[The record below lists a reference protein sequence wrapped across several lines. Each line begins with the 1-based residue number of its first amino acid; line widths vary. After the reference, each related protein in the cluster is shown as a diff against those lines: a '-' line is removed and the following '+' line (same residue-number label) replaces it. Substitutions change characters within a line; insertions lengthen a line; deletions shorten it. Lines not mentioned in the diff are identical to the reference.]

1 MTREE
6 IDAIYDAQQ
15 NSNQVNKAGITKAD
29 IDAVYNAFQPITGTG
44 ITRQNIDAIFDANI
58 QTQNEAT
65 PVSSPTHED
74 KSIAA
79 KKKKIGFQSTE
90 TLNQQI
96 NQLFFKRNDNVK
108 NDSSASKQIKSDI
121 EENAKGG
128 IASRLDSVS
137 EKQVD
142 GYSKVDDIKK
152 MADNENNP
160 MLKSRLIKQYED
172 AVREQSQTVLSEN
185 PTSEEV
191 SEALEKWAA
200 DGYKMTDAEKKQAR
214 SLFGNAINPGID
226 RDTLSES
233 DKQNLSLAY
242 SKSNPIQN
250 FMLGL
255 GDNPV
260 FKAFSNIYAKYGD
273 MPETNGLSVDQM
285 TENAYTQQ
293 PIVTSGGKLA
303 GSMAEYAIGSKVI
316 GALPGI
322 GSATHKAGQAI
333 GRGAEKTLGTL
344 GLGMADAGSKGVAN
358 FGTKLLSGG
367 AQRAGQAIGNSAAN
381 IIGDSLVD
389 VALDTVPNALNDAKN
404 GANGKEIG
412 INAAKNLAANIGFN
426 AIGEA
431 VQVIPYLGMNMK
443 NYGRN
448 EKAYAE
454 AMENIEKRNPLNP
467 LEDTVSKL
475 SDNIVNSKNTKYTLS
490 QIAETVSK
498 KSDKEIFDPVE
509 KAFKEP
515 DFGLTHTPDQIK
527 QMQDYYNSSDEGI
540 IDFAN
545 KVREKQYVKP
555 IEISNVSDKAANKIE
570 ELTGI
575 NTAGNKILLDKNAI
589 GHIDRKHGKNGIADH
604 SMADDYT
611 LSRIGYILDNYDDAF
626 LGKNSK
632 HVRLANGEYAP
643 TVVFYKKVDG
653 KYYVAEAVTDA
664 KTKANR
670 ISSAYVTDIKP
681 DINSKKE
688 DYQVPDAIIP
698 RRTSEIEPEF
708 TSFDNSISN
717 SAEKVNTPIS
727 DYKKVKIN
735 NHDDFNSQIDKYV
748 GMYGDDAAKQ
758 KAVEVKEAMNKLL
771 TDNSD
776 ESWEDAIKKTQ
787 ELDNMLQGK
796 SYTYKRKNGK
806 NRNYQ
811 QQAKYNGEIAS
822 AFNTDADSIA
832 SEALENASK
841 NAEKVK
847 YMSEDTGL
855 RKTSAKNGNTVDYYP
870 AKSGLDDSMNDSVT
884 LESNTLTSGE
894 FKRRGYTDETI
905 QKTDMP
911 EEIKNEFREDPRA
924 YEVLKNKDTQ
934 ATADSIIANNDF
946 NGAYSQFNTLLAKK
960 DPTAIPLGYSLS
972 KQLAQSGNTEQA
984 IDIIDRMSEQLTKS
998 GQFSQSAAITMLHND
1013 PMASMRYMERQID
1026 KMNTAGRMKYKNWQD
1041 FKLTD
1046 DEVKAFA
1053 EINTGDKE
1061 KIRQLYGQITD
1072 RLAKSYPST
1081 KWEKIVEATKT
1092 SMMLNPRTHIRNTA
1106 ANAVMLPVR
1115 SLSDRVSALGQNAI
1129 HLFNPDFKVT
1139 QSLTGGT
1146 FSQKKIANQIFD
1158 EQIKPLLEDANKW
1171 SDVSKNTPR
1180 NKQVF
1185 NDSIVGKIGKNAT
1198 MAPLNLV
1205 NSLTGGKINNLVE
1218 CVDKSMTNSVM
1229 ENLRKFDYWL
1239 LGEVE
1244 DNPFVK
1250 ANFSNRLASYMK
1262 AQRIKSIDDVPNE
1275 AVQIAYQE
1283 ALKATFKDDN
1293 TLTKMFSNI
1302 KRDTGKFGEVMLP
1315 FTKTPANIAMRGID
1329 YSPVGIVNAVKQAK
1343 SGADASQVIDTI
1355 SKSATG
1361 TAGIYIGYKLA
1372 ESGIIQGALSDDK
1385 DKQQF
1390 DKQQGKVAFSLNIA
1404 GHYYSFDWAQPASIP
1419 IIIGSTIYDAVNESD
1434 KEVSDIFNTVWQGT
1448 TAATNAWTEL
1458 SPLSSLQDIFGGNGY
1473 GNEGIA
1479 ENVFNE
1485 IVEFPQ
1491 RLVPA
1496 SLGATARTIDPT
1508 MRQTYSKGNVL
1519 QTQLDTLKSKIPF
1532 LSETLPASYD
1542 TWGNERKRQDS
1553 TVSAAIANFINPGT
1567 LGYDAS
1573 TPLDSEITRLFDATQ
1588 DNSVFPYKAEWSVN
1602 DAEGNKINLTNEQYS
1617 EYQKTMG
1624 QTSYDIAD
1632 ALINSDF
1639 YNGLDDS
1646 DKAKYLSDIYSVAKG
1661 KAKKDLFGSST
1672 SDSIAKQIAI
1682 YENEGADGIVNEMKT
1697 KYDIKSQGLTVNEK
1711 TQNIYDNLGEKG
1723 IQIYSDVKREFG
1735 DNSISGSNLVPLLDR
1750 YALSPKQ
1757 KGEYISQFATLSEKV
1772 KPFASS
1778 GNYEKIYQYYDIKN
1792 RADYDGNGSLK
1803 KSEIVD
1809 YLDRTGMSVE
1819 EKRTWFSILSTAKN
1833 PY

>member
-15 NSNQVNKAGITKAD
+15 NSNTVN
-29 IDAVYNAFQPITGTG
+29 NTG
-44 ITRQNIDAIFDANI
+44 ITRADIDAIFDSYEKSKSTVNVQKAS
-58 QTQNEAT
+58 
-65 PVSSPTHED
+65 VSSLDYPKFPDDED
-74 KSIAA
+74 VINVFGNIIHKADTSKKTTDTVDEERKINVDSGSKSRKFDKTLAQRNVR
-79 KKKKIGFQSTE
+79 GLSTSQ
-90 TLNQQI
+90 NKS
-96 NQLFFKRNDNVK
+96 NK
-108 NDSSASKQIKSDI
+108 NDAVSDSGKNKLSVKDQFALAGGNGVVSGLDKDTAKEII
-121 EENAKGG
+121 ESGKLNALKVK
-128 IASRLDSVS
+128 ADK
-137 EKQVD
+137 EK
-142 GYSKVDDIKK
+142 
-152 MADNENNP
+152 NP
-160 MLKSRLIKQYED
+160 KLKSMLNKQYED
-172 AVREQSQTVLSEN
+172 AVREQNQTVLPEN

-191 SEALEKWAA
+191 SDALAKWTA

-226 RDTLSES
+226 RDTLSDE
-233 DKQNLSLAY
+233 DRNNLALAY
-242 SKSNPIQN
+242 SKSNPLQN
-250 FMLGL
+250 FMLGF

-260 FKAFSNIYAKYGD
+260 FKTFSNIYTKYAD
-273 MPETNGLSVDQM
+273 VPEEERASLEASDELTRRM

-293 PIVTSGGKLA
+293 PLVTSGGKLA

-322 GSATHKAGQAI
+322 GSATQKAGQAI
-333 GRGAEKTLGTL
+333 GKGAEKTLGTL

-358 FGTKLLSGG
+358 IGTKLLSGG
-367 AQRAGQAIGNSAAN
+367 AQKAGQAIGNSASN

-389 VALDTVPNALNDAKN
+389 VALDTVPNALNDAKS
-404 GANGKEIG
+404 GASGKEVG

-426 AIGEA
+426 AVGEA
-431 VQVIPYLGMNMK
+431 AQVIPYLGMNLK
-443 NYGRN
+443 NYGKN
-448 EKAYAE
+448 DKAYAE
-454 AMENIEKRNPLNP
+454 AMDNIAKRNPLKHLENMDNTMKQNP
-467 LEDTVSKL
+467 
-475 SDNIVNSKNTKYTLS
+475 
-490 QIAETVSK
+490 
-498 KSDKEIFDPVE
+498 
-509 KAFKEP
+509 
-515 DFGLTHTPDQIK
+515 
-527 QMQDYYNSSDEGI
+527 
-540 IDFAN
+540 
-545 KVREKQYVKP
+545 
-555 IEISNVSDKAANKIE
+555 
-570 ELTGI
+570 I
-575 NTAGNKILLDKNAI
+575 NTVADYDKKYVPFENK
-589 GHIDRKHGKNGIADH
+589 
-604 SMADDYT
+604 
-611 LSRIGYILDNYDDAF
+611 
-626 LGKNSK
+626 
-632 HVRLANGEYAP
+632 E
-643 TVVFYKKVDG
+643 KVDEILSG
-653 KYYVAEAVTDA
+653 EGLQLPKREE
-664 KTKANR
+664 
-670 ISSAYVTDIKP
+670 
-681 DINSKKE
+681 INNLFFS
-688 DYQVPDAIIP
+688 
-698 RRTSEIEPEF
+698 
-708 TSFDNSISN
+708 NSISN
-717 SAEKVNTPIS
+717 SAEKVNTPIT

-758 KAVEVKEAMNKLL
+758 KAVEVKEAMNKVLS
-771 TDNSD
+771 DNSD
-776 ESWEDAIKKTQ
+776 EAWEDAIKKTQ

-811 QQAKYNGEIAS
+811 QQSTYSGEIAS

-841 NAEKVK
+841 NNEKVK
-847 YMSEDTGL
+847 YMAEDTGL
-855 RKTSAKNGNTVDYYP
+855 RKTSVQNESTVDYYP
-870 AKSGLDDSMNDSVT
+870 AKSGLSDSMNDSVS
-884 LESNTLTSGE
+884 LENNSTSLTSGE

-911 EEIKNEFREDPRA
+911 EEIKNEFRDNPRA

-934 ATADSIIANNDF
+934 SAADSIIANNDF
-946 NGAYSQFNTLLAKK
+946 NGAYSQFKTLLAKK

-984 IDIIDRMSEQLTKS
+984 IDIIDSMSEQLTKS

-1026 KMNTAGRMKYKNWQD
+1026 KMNTAGRQKYKDWKD
-1041 FKLTD
+1041 FELTD

-1053 EINTGDKE
+1053 NIDAGDKE
-1061 KIRQLYGQITD
+1061 KIQELYGQITD

-1171 SDVSKNTPR
+1171 SDVAKNAPKNR
-1180 NKQVF
+1180 QVF
-1185 NDSIVGKIGKNAT
+1185 NDSFVGKIGKKAT

-1205 NSLTGGKINNLVE
+1205 NSLTGGKITNLVDR
-1218 CVDKSMTNSVM
+1218 VDKSMTNSVM

-1262 AQRIKSIDDVPNE
+1262 AQGIKTIDDVPNE

-1343 SGADASQVIDTI
+1343 SGADASQVIDTLA
-1355 SKSATG
+1355 KSATG
-1361 TAGIYIGYKLA
+1361 TAGIALGYQLA
-1372 ESGIIQGALSDDK
+1372 KNGLIQGALSNDS

-1390 DKQQGKVAFSLNIA
+1390 EKQQGKVAFSLNIG

-1419 IIIGSTIYDAVNESD
+1419 IIIGSTIYDAINESD
-1434 KEVSDIFNTVWQGT
+1434 NEVSSVLNTALQGAA
-1448 TAATNAWTEL
+1448 AATNAWADL

-1485 IVEFPQ
+1485 VIEFPQ
-1491 RLVPA
+1491 RLVP
-1496 SLGATARTIDPT
+1496 SVLGATARTIDPT
-1508 MRQTYSKGNVL
+1508 IRQTYSKDNTL
-1519 QTQLDTLKSKIPF
+1519 QTQIDTLKSKIPF
-1532 LSETLPASYD
+1532 LSKTLPASYD

-1553 TVSAAIANFINPGT
+1553 TLSAAIANYANPGT
-1567 LGYDAS
+1567 LGYNAS

-1588 DNSVFPYKAEWSVN
+1588 DNTVFPQKADWSVK
-1602 DAEGNKINLTNEQYS
+1602 DASGNKINLTNRQYS

-1624 QTSYDIAD
+1624 QTSYDIAN

-1639 YNGLDDS
+1639 YSGLSDS
-1646 DKAKYLSDIYSVAKG
+1646 DKAKYLSDIYSVSKG

-1672 SDSIAKQIAI
+1672 SDSIANQIAI
-1682 YENEGADGIVNEMKT
+1682 YEEGGAEGLVKEMQT
-1697 KYDIKSQGLTVNEK
+1697 KYEITSKGLSVSDKTIQIYEEGGAQALDEYASYKGLVEQSGLAFSDK
-1711 TQNIYDNLGEKG
+1711 TQNIYDSFGNEGLELYSAAKTKLGD
-1723 IQIYSDVKREFG
+1723 SM
-1735 DNSISGSNLVPLLDR
+1735 SGSNLIPFLQD
-1750 YALSPKQ
+1750 YSLSDSQ
-1757 KGEYISQFATLSEKV
+1757 KGEYISQFTKISDKAQAFADNGEYDKV
-1772 KPFASS
+1772 
-1778 GNYEKIYQYYDIKN
+1778 YQYYNIKSS
-1792 RADYDGNGSLK
+1792 ADSDGNGSIK
-1803 KSEIVD
+1803 KAELVD
-1809 YLDRTGMSVE
+1809 YLDRTGMSVD
-1819 EKRTWFSILSTAKN
+1819 EKRTWFSILSTANN

>member
-6 IDAIYDAQQ
+6 IDAIYNAQQ
-15 NSNQVNKAGITKAD
+15 NSNQVNNAGITRAE
-29 IDAVYNAFQPITGTG
+29 
-44 ITRQNIDAIFDANI
+44 IDAIFDSYEKPKKPVN
-58 QTQNEAT
+58 TQNAT
-65 PVSSPTHED
+65 KASVSSHIPTNED
-74 KSIAA
+74 VIDMNGNIIQKASVKKNEETKRNVKRDTTKKNIE
-79 KKKKIGFQSTE
+79 KKKYSE
-90 TLNQQI
+90 P
-96 NQLFFKRNDNVK
+96 DK
-108 NDSSASKQIKSDI
+108 NKLSMKDQFALAGGNGVVSGLDKDTSKQII
-121 EENAKGG
+121 ESGKLNALKVK
-128 IASRLDSVS
+128 ADK
-137 EKQVD
+137 EK
-142 GYSKVDDIKK
+142 
-152 MADNENNP
+152 NP
-160 MLKSRLIKQYED
+160 KLKSMLNKQYED
-172 AVREQSQTVLSEN
+172 AVREQNQTVLPEN

-191 SEALEKWAA
+191 SDALAKWAA

-226 RDTLSES
+226 RDTLTDEE
-233 DKQNLSLAY
+233 KNNLALAY
-242 SKSNPIQN
+242 SKSNPLQN
-250 FMLGL
+250 FMLGF

-260 FKAFSNIYAKYGD
+260 FKTFSNIYTKYAD
-273 MPETNGLSVDQM
+273 VPEEERASLEASDELTKRM
-285 TENAYTQQ
+285 IENAYTQQ
-293 PIVTSGGKLA
+293 PLVTSGGKLA

-316 GALPGI
+316 GALPGV
-322 GSATHKAGQAI
+322 GTATNKAGQAI
-333 GRGAEKTLGTL
+333 GKGAEKAIGTL

-358 FGTKLLSGG
+358 IGTKLLSGG
-367 AQRAGQAIGNSAAN
+367 AQKAGQAIGNSASN

-389 VALDTVPNALNDAKN
+389 VALDTVPNALNDAKS
-404 GANGKEIG
+404 GASGKDVG

-426 AIGEA
+426 AVGEA
-431 VQVIPYLGMNMK
+431 AQVIPYLGMNMK

-448 EKAYAE
+448 DKAYAE
-454 AMENIEKRNPLNP
+454 AMDNIAKRNPLNP
-467 LEDTVSKL
+467 LEDTVAK
-475 SDNIVNSKNTKYTLS
+475 
-490 QIAETVSK
+490 
-498 KSDKEIFDPVE
+498 
-509 KAFKEP
+509 
-515 DFGLTHTPDQIK
+515 
-527 QMQDYYNSSDEGI
+527 SSDDIVKENI
-540 IDFAN
+540 IPMVN
-545 KVREKQYVKP
+545 
-555 IEISNVSDKAANKIE
+555 
-570 ELTGI
+570 
-575 NTAGNKILLDKNAI
+575 
-589 GHIDRKHGKNGIADH
+589 
-604 SMADDYT
+604 ADDSARAITY
-611 LSRIGYILDNYDDAF
+611 DN
-626 LGKNSK
+626 
-632 HVRLANGEYAP
+632 AP
-643 TVVFYKKVDG
+643 SIDSF
-653 KYYVAEAVTDA
+653 
-664 KTKANR
+664 
-670 ISSAYVTDIKP
+670 SS
-681 DINSKKE
+681 NM
-688 DYQVPDAIIP
+688 Q
-698 RRTSEIEPEF
+698 
-708 TSFDNSISN
+708 N
-717 SAEKVNTPIS
+717 SAEKVNTPIT

-758 KAVEVKEAMNKLL
+758 KAVEVKEAINKVLS
-771 TDNSD
+771 DNSD
-776 ESWEDAIKKTQ
+776 EAWEDAIKKTQ

-811 QQAKYNGEIAS
+811 QQSTYSGEIAS

-841 NAEKVK
+841 NTEKVK
-847 YMSEDTGL
+847 YMAEDTGL
-855 RKTSAKNGNTVDYYP
+855 RKTSVQNGSTVDYYP
-870 AKSGLDDSMNDSVT
+870 AKSGLSDSMNDSVS
-884 LESNTLTSGE
+884 LENNSTSLTSGE

-911 EEIKNEFREDPRA
+911 EEIKNEFRDNPRA

-934 ATADSIIANNDF
+934 AAADSIIANNDF
-946 NGAYSQFNTLLAKK
+946 NGAYTQFNTLLAKK

-1026 KMNTAGRMKYKNWQD
+1026 KMNTAGRQKYKDWKD
-1041 FKLTD
+1041 FELTD

-1053 EINTGDKE
+1053 NIDAGDKE
-1061 KIRQLYGQITD
+1061 QIQELYGQITD

-1171 SDVSKNTPR
+1171 SDVAKNAPKNR
-1180 NKQVF
+1180 QVF
-1185 NDSIVGKIGKNAT
+1185 NDSFVGKIGKKAT
-1198 MAPLNLV
+1198 MAPINLV
-1205 NSLTGGKINNLVE
+1205 NSLTGGKITNLVDR
-1218 CVDKSMTNSVM
+1218 VDKSMTNSVM

-1262 AQRIKSIDDVPNE
+1262 AQGIKTIDDVPNE

-1343 SGADASQVIDTI
+1343 SGADASQIIDTLA
-1355 SKSATG
+1355 KSATG
-1361 TAGIYIGYKLA
+1361 TAGIALGYQLA
-1372 ESGIIQGALSDDK
+1372 KNGLIQGALSDDK
-1385 DKQQF
+1385 DEQQF
-1390 DKQQGKVAFSLNIA
+1390 EKQQGKVAFSLNIG
-1404 GHYYSFDWAQPASIP
+1404 GHYYSFDWAQPAAIP
-1419 IIIGSTIYDAVNESD
+1419 IIIGSTIYDAINESD
-1434 KEVSDIFNTVWQGT
+1434 KEVSSIINTVWQG
-1448 TAATNAWTEL
+1448 AASATNAWTDL

-1491 RLVPA
+1491 RLVP
-1496 SLGATARTIDPT
+1496 SVLGATARTIDPT
-1508 MRQTYSKGNVL
+1508 MRQTYSKDNTL
-1519 QTQLDTLKSKIPF
+1519 QTQIDTLKSKIPF
-1532 LSETLPASYD
+1532 LSKTLPASYD

-1553 TVSAAIANFINPGT
+1553 TGNAAIANFLNPGT
-1567 LGYDAS
+1567 LGYNAS

-1588 DNSVFPYKAEWSVN
+1588 DNSVFPQKADWSVK
-1602 DAEGNKINLTNEQYS
+1602 DASGNKINLTNRQYS

-1639 YNGLDDS
+1639 YSGLSDA
-1646 DKAKYLSDIYSVAKG
+1646 DKAKYLSDIYSVSKG

-1672 SDSIAKQIAI
+1672 SDSIANQIAI
-1682 YENEGADGIVNEMKT
+1682 YEEGGAEGLVKEMQT
-1697 KYDIKSQGLTVNEK
+1697 KYEITSKGLTVSDKTRQIYEEGGAQALDEYASYKGSVEQSGLTSSDK
-1711 TQNIYDNLGEKG
+1711 TQNIYDSFGNEGLELYSAAKTKLGD
-1723 IQIYSDVKREFG
+1723 SM
-1735 DNSISGSNLVPLLDR
+1735 SGSNLIPFLQD
-1750 YALSPKQ
+1750 YSLSDSQ
-1757 KGEYISQFATLSEKV
+1757 KGEYISQFTKISDKAQAFADNGEYDKV
-1772 KPFASS
+1772 
-1778 GNYEKIYQYYDIKN
+1778 YQYYNIKSN
-1792 RADYDGNGSLK
+1792 ADSDGNGSLK
-1803 KSEIVD
+1803 KAELVD

-1819 EKRTWFSILSTAKN
+1819 EKRTWFSILSTANN

>member
-15 NSNQVNKAGITKAD
+15 NISPVN
-29 IDAVYNAFQPITGTG
+29 NTG
-44 ITRQNIDAIFDANI
+44 ITRAEIDAIFDGVANENKAQNMKSI
-58 QTQNEAT
+58 QPTNAS
-65 PVSSPTHED
+65 VSSPVIDDQNIIDMNGNVTKAKVKKQESKHEPYYYNNFQQIKMAND
-74 KSIAA
+74 AKKEIESKKQSDFARNNFQKTNELLVNDGLGKSKVNELKEKADKEKNPRMKSIL
-79 KKKKIGFQSTE
+79 T
-90 TLNQQI
+90 
-96 NQLFFKRNDNVK
+96 
-108 NDSSASKQIKSDI
+108 
-121 EENAKGG
+121 
-128 IASRLDSVS
+128 
-137 EKQVD
+137 
-142 GYSKVDDIKK
+142 
-152 MADNENNP
+152 
-160 MLKSRLIKQYED
+160 KQYED
-172 AVREQSQTVLSEN
+172 AVREQNQTVLPEN

-191 SEALEKWAA
+191 SDALAKWAA

-226 RDTLSES
+226 RDTLTDEE
-233 DKQNLSLAY
+233 KNNLALAY
-242 SKSNPIQN
+242 SKSNPLQN
-250 FMLGL
+250 FMLGF

-260 FKAFSNIYAKYGD
+260 FKTFSNIYTKYAD
-273 MPETNGLSVDQM
+273 VTEEERASLEASDELTRRMI
-285 TENAYTQQ
+285 ENAYTQQ
-293 PIVTSGGKLA
+293 PLVTSGGKLA

-322 GSATHKAGQAI
+322 GSATQKAGQAI
-333 GRGAEKTLGTL
+333 GKGAEKTLGTL

-358 FGTKLLSGG
+358 IGTKLLSGG
-367 AQRAGQAIGNSAAN
+367 AQRAGQAIGNSASN

-389 VALDTVPNALNDAKN
+389 VALDTVPNALNDAKS
-404 GANGKEIG
+404 GASGKDVG

-426 AIGEA
+426 AVGEA
-431 VQVIPYLGMNMK
+431 AQVIPYLGMNMK

-448 EKAYAE
+448 DKAYAE
-454 AMENIEKRNPLNP
+454 AMDNIAKRNPLNP
-467 LEDTVSKL
+467 LEDTVAK
-475 SDNIVNSKNTKYTLS
+475 
-490 QIAETVSK
+490 
-498 KSDKEIFDPVE
+498 
-509 KAFKEP
+509 
-515 DFGLTHTPDQIK
+515 
-527 QMQDYYNSSDEGI
+527 SSDDIVKENI
-540 IDFAN
+540 IPMVN
-545 KVREKQYVKP
+545 
-555 IEISNVSDKAANKIE
+555 
-570 ELTGI
+570 
-575 NTAGNKILLDKNAI
+575 
-589 GHIDRKHGKNGIADH
+589 
-604 SMADDYT
+604 ADDSARAITY
-611 LSRIGYILDNYDDAF
+611 DN
-626 LGKNSK
+626 
-632 HVRLANGEYAP
+632 AP
-643 TVVFYKKVDG
+643 SIDSF
-653 KYYVAEAVTDA
+653 
-664 KTKANR
+664 
-670 ISSAYVTDIKP
+670 SS
-681 DINSKKE
+681 NM
-688 DYQVPDAIIP
+688 Q
-698 RRTSEIEPEF
+698 
-708 TSFDNSISN
+708 N
-717 SAEKVNTPIS
+717 SAEKVNTPIT

-758 KAVEVKEAMNKLL
+758 KAVEVKEAMNKVLS
-771 TDNSD
+771 DNSD
-776 ESWEDAIKKTQ
+776 EAWEDAIMKTQ

-811 QQAKYNGEIAS
+811 QQSTYSGEIAS

-841 NAEKVK
+841 NNEKVK
-847 YMSEDTGL
+847 YMAEDTGL
-855 RKTSAKNGNTVDYYP
+855 RKTSVQNGSTVDYYP
-870 AKSGLDDSMNDSVT
+870 AKSGLSDSMNDSVS
-884 LESNTLTSGE
+884 LENNSTSLTSGE

-911 EEIKNEFREDPRA
+911 EEIKNEFRDNPRA

-934 ATADSIIANNDF
+934 SAADSIIANNDF
-946 NGAYSQFNTLLAKK
+946 NGAYSQFKTLLAKK

-984 IDIIDRMSEQLTKS
+984 IDIIDSMSEQLTKS

-1026 KMNTAGRMKYKNWQD
+1026 KMNTAGRQRYKNWKD
-1041 FKLTD
+1041 FELTD

-1053 EINTGDKE
+1053 NIDAGDKE
-1061 KIRQLYGQITD
+1061 KIQELYGQITD

-1081 KWEKIVEATKT
+1081 KWEKIVEASKT
-1092 SMMLNPRTHIRNTA
+1092 AMMLNPRTHIRNTA

-1171 SDVSKNTPR
+1171 SDVAKNAPMNR
-1180 NKQVF
+1180 QVF
-1185 NDSIVGKIGKNAT
+1185 NDSVVGKIGKKAT

-1218 CVDKSMTNSVM
+1218 RVDKSMTNSVM

-1262 AQRIKSIDDVPNE
+1262 AQGIKTIDDVPNE

-1343 SGADASQVIDTI
+1343 SGADASQVIDTLA
-1355 SKSATG
+1355 KSATG

-1372 ESGIIQGALSDDK
+1372 ENGLIQGALSDDK

-1390 DKQQGKVAFSLNIA
+1390 EKQQGKVAFSLNIG
-1404 GHYYSFDWAQPASIP
+1404 GHYYSFDWAQPAAIP
-1419 IIIGSTIYDAVNESD
+1419 IIIGSTIYDAINESD
-1434 KEVSDIFNTVWQGT
+1434 KEISSVVNTVWQGV
-1448 TAATNAWTEL
+1448 TAATNAWADL
-1458 SPLSSLQDIFGGNGY
+1458 SPLSSLQGILGGDGY
-1473 GNEGIA
+1473 GNNSIA

-1485 IVEFPQ
+1485 VVEFPQ

-1496 SLGATARTIDPT
+1496 VLGATARTIDPT
-1508 MRQTYSKGNVL
+1508 IRQTYSKDNTL
-1519 QTQLDTLKSKIPF
+1519 QTQIDTLKSKIPF
-1532 LSETLPASYD
+1532 LSKTLPASYD

-1553 TVSAAIANFINPGT
+1553 TGSAAIANFLNPGT
-1567 LGYDAS
+1567 LGYNAS

-1588 DNSVFPYKAEWSVN
+1588 DNTVFPQKADWSVK
-1602 DAEGNKINLTNEQYS
+1602 DASGNKINLTNRQYS

-1624 QTSYDIAD
+1624 QTSYDIAN

-1639 YNGLDDS
+1639 YSGLSDS
-1646 DKAKYLSDIYSVAKG
+1646 DKAKYLSDIYSVSKG

-1672 SDSIAKQIAI
+1672 SDSIANQIAI
-1682 YENEGADGIVNEMKT
+1682 YEEGGAEGLVKEMQT
-1697 KYDIKSQGLTVNEK
+1697 KYEITSKGLSVSDKTIQIYEEGGAQALDEYASYKGLVEQSGLAFSDK
-1711 TQNIYDNLGEKG
+1711 TQNIYDSFGNEGLELYSAAKEKLGD
-1723 IQIYSDVKREFG
+1723 SM
-1735 DNSISGSNLVPLLDR
+1735 SGSNLIPFLQD
-1750 YALSPKQ
+1750 YSLSDSQ
-1757 KGEYISQFATLSEKV
+1757 KGEYISQFTKISDKAQAFADNGEYDKV
-1772 KPFASS
+1772 
-1778 GNYEKIYQYYDIKN
+1778 YQYYNIKSS
-1792 RADYDGNGSLK
+1792 ADTDGSGTLK
-1803 KSEIVD
+1803 KEDELIP
-1809 YLDRTGMSVE
+1809 YLKGQSQMTNE
-1819 EKRTWFSILSTAKN
+1819 QKN
-1833 PY
+1833 EYVQLFFPKNKNTYF

>member
-15 NSNQVNKAGITKAD
+15 NSNPVNNAGITRAE
-29 IDAVYNAFQPITGTG
+29 
-44 ITRQNIDAIFDANI
+44 IDAIFDSYEKPKKPVN
-58 QTQNEAT
+58 TQKDTKAS
-65 PVSSPTHED
+65 VSSHIPTNED
-74 KSIAA
+74 VIDMNGNIIQKASVKKNEETKRNVKRDTTKKNIE
-79 KKKKIGFQSTE
+79 KKKYSE
-90 TLNQQI
+90 P
-96 NQLFFKRNDNVK
+96 DK
-108 NDSSASKQIKSDI
+108 NKLSMKDQFALAGGNGVVSGLDKDTSKQIIESGKVNAIKVKSD
-121 EENAKGG
+121 K
-128 IASRLDSVS
+128 
-137 EKQVD
+137 EK
-142 GYSKVDDIKK
+142 
-152 MADNENNP
+152 NP
-160 MLKSRLIKQYED
+160 KLKSMLNKQYED
-172 AVREQSQTVLSEN
+172 AVREQNQTVLPEN

-191 SEALEKWAA
+191 SDALSKWA
-200 DGYKMTDAEKKQAR
+200 DVGYKMTSAEKKQAR
-214 SLFGNAINPGID
+214 SLFGNVINPGID
-226 RDTLSES
+226 MDTLSDE
-233 DKQNLSLAY
+233 DKNNLAVAY
-242 SKSNPIQN
+242 SKSNPLQN
-250 FMLGL
+250 FMLGFA
-255 GDNPV
+255 DNPI
-260 FKAFSNIYAKYGD
+260 FKTFGNIYTKYAD
-273 MPETNGLSVDQM
+273 VTEEERASLEASDELTKRMI
-285 TENAYTQQ
+285 ENAYTQQ
-293 PIVTSGGKLA
+293 PLVTSGGKLA

-316 GALPGI
+316 GALPGV
-322 GSATHKAGQAI
+322 GTATNKAGQAI
-333 GRGAEKTLGTL
+333 GKGAEKAIGTL

-358 FGTKLLSGG
+358 IGTKLLSGG
-367 AQRAGQAIGNSAAN
+367 AQKAGQAIGNSASN

-389 VALDTVPNALNDAKN
+389 VALDTVPNALNDAKS
-404 GANGKEIG
+404 GASGKDVG

-426 AIGEA
+426 AVGEA
-431 VQVIPYLGMNMK
+431 AQVIPYLGMNMK

-448 EKAYAE
+448 DKAYAE
-454 AMENIEKRNPLNP
+454 AMDNIAKRNPLNP
-467 LEDTVSKL
+467 LEDTVAK
-475 SDNIVNSKNTKYTLS
+475 
-490 QIAETVSK
+490 
-498 KSDKEIFDPVE
+498 
-509 KAFKEP
+509 
-515 DFGLTHTPDQIK
+515 
-527 QMQDYYNSSDEGI
+527 SSDDIVKENI
-540 IDFAN
+540 IPMVN
-545 KVREKQYVKP
+545 
-555 IEISNVSDKAANKIE
+555 
-570 ELTGI
+570 
-575 NTAGNKILLDKNAI
+575 
-589 GHIDRKHGKNGIADH
+589 
-604 SMADDYT
+604 ADDSARAITY
-611 LSRIGYILDNYDDAF
+611 DN
-626 LGKNSK
+626 
-632 HVRLANGEYAP
+632 AP
-643 TVVFYKKVDG
+643 GIDSF
-653 KYYVAEAVTDA
+653 
-664 KTKANR
+664 
-670 ISSAYVTDIKP
+670 SS
-681 DINSKKE
+681 NM
-688 DYQVPDAIIP
+688 Q
-698 RRTSEIEPEF
+698 
-708 TSFDNSISN
+708 N
-717 SAEKVNTPIS
+717 SAEKVNTPIT

-758 KAVEVKEAMNKLL
+758 KAVEVKEAMNKVLS
-771 TDNSD
+771 DNSD
-776 ESWEDAIKKTQ
+776 EAWEDAIMKTQ

-811 QQAKYNGEIAS
+811 QQSTYSGEIAS

-841 NAEKVK
+841 NTEKVK
-847 YMSEDTGL
+847 YMAEDTGL
-855 RKTSAKNGNTVDYYP
+855 RKTSVQNGSTVDYYP
-870 AKSGLDDSMNDSVT
+870 AKSGLSDSMNDSVS
-884 LESNTLTSGE
+884 LENNSTSLTSGE

-911 EEIKNEFREDPRA
+911 EEIKNEFRDNPRT

-934 ATADSIIANNDF
+934 AAADSIIANNDF
-946 NGAYSQFNTLLAKK
+946 NGAYTQFNTLLAKK

-984 IDIIDRMSEQLTKS
+984 IDIIDSMSEQLTKS

-1026 KMNTAGRMKYKNWQD
+1026 KMNTAGRQKYKDWKD
-1041 FKLTD
+1041 FELTD

-1053 EINTGDKE
+1053 NIDAGDKE
-1061 KIRQLYGQITD
+1061 KIQELYGQITD

-1171 SDVSKNTPR
+1171 SDVAKNAPKNR
-1180 NKQVF
+1180 QVF
-1185 NDSIVGKIGKNAT
+1185 NDSFVGKIGKKAT
-1198 MAPLNLV
+1198 MAPINLV
-1205 NSLTGGKINNLVE
+1205 NSLTGGKITNLVDR
-1218 CVDKSMTNSVM
+1218 VDKSMTNSVM

-1262 AQRIKSIDDVPNE
+1262 AQGIKTIDDVPNE

-1343 SGADASQVIDTI
+1343 SGADASQIIDTLA
-1355 SKSATG
+1355 KSATG
-1361 TAGIYIGYKLA
+1361 TAGIALGYQLA
-1372 ESGIIQGALSDDK
+1372 KNGLIQGALSDDK

-1390 DKQQGKVAFSLNIA
+1390 EKQQGKVAFSLNIG

-1419 IIIGSTIYDAVNESD
+1419 IIIGSTIYDAINESD
-1434 KEVSDIFNTVWQGT
+1434 KEVSSIINTVWQG
-1448 TAATNAWTEL
+1448 AASATNAWTDL

-1491 RLVPA
+1491 RLVP
-1496 SLGATARTIDPT
+1496 SVLGATARTIDPT
-1508 MRQTYSKGNVL
+1508 MRQTYSKDNTL
-1519 QTQLDTLKSKIPF
+1519 QTQIDTLKSKIPF
-1532 LSETLPASYD
+1532 LSKTLPASYD

-1553 TVSAAIANFINPGT
+1553 TGNAAIANFLNPGT
-1567 LGYDAS
+1567 LGYNAS

-1588 DNSVFPYKAEWSVN
+1588 DNTVFPQKADWSVK
-1602 DAEGNKINLTNEQYS
+1602 DASGNKINLTNKQYS

-1639 YNGLDDS
+1639 YSGLSDS
-1646 DKAKYLSDIYSVAKG
+1646 DKAKYLSDIYSVSKG

-1672 SDSIAKQIAI
+1672 SDSIANQIAI
-1682 YENEGADGIVNEMKT
+1682 YEEGGAEGLVQEMQT
-1697 KYDIKSQGLTVNEK
+1697 KYEITSRGLTVSDKTRQIYEEGGAQALDEYASYKGSVEQSGLAFSDK
-1711 TQNIYDNLGEKG
+1711 TQNIYDSFGNEGLELYSAAKTKLGD
-1723 IQIYSDVKREFG
+1723 SM
-1735 DNSISGSNLVPLLDR
+1735 SGSNLIPFLQD
-1750 YALSPKQ
+1750 YSLSDSQ
-1757 KGEYISQFATLSEKV
+1757 KGEYISQFTKISDKAQAFADNGEYDKV
-1772 KPFASS
+1772 
-1778 GNYEKIYQYYDIKN
+1778 YQYYNIKSN
-1792 RADYDGNGSLK
+1792 ADSDGNGSLK
-1803 KSEIVD
+1803 KAELVD

-1819 EKRTWFSILSTAKN
+1819 EKRTWFSILSTANN

>member
-15 NSNQVNKAGITKAD
+15 NISPVN
-29 IDAVYNAFQPITGTG
+29 NTG
-44 ITRQNIDAIFDANI
+44 ITRAEIDAIFDGVANENKAQNMKSI
-58 QTQNEAT
+58 QPTNAS
-65 PVSSPTHED
+65 VSSPVIDDQNIIDMNGNVTKAKVKKQESKHEPYYYNNFQQIKRSND
-74 KSIAA
+74 AKKEIESKKQSAFAKNNFQKTNELLVNDGLGKSKVNELKEKADKEKNPRMKSIL
-79 KKKKIGFQSTE
+79 T
-90 TLNQQI
+90 
-96 NQLFFKRNDNVK
+96 
-108 NDSSASKQIKSDI
+108 
-121 EENAKGG
+121 
-128 IASRLDSVS
+128 
-137 EKQVD
+137 
-142 GYSKVDDIKK
+142 
-152 MADNENNP
+152 
-160 MLKSRLIKQYED
+160 KQYED
-172 AVREQSQTVLSEN
+172 AVREQNQTVLPEN

-191 SEALEKWAA
+191 SDALAKWAA

-226 RDTLSES
+226 RDTLTDEE
-233 DKQNLSLAY
+233 KNNLALAY
-242 SKSNPIQN
+242 SKSNPLQN
-250 FMLGL
+250 FMLGF

-260 FKAFSNIYAKYGD
+260 FKTFSNIYTKYAD
-273 MPETNGLSVDQM
+273 VPEEERASLEASDELTRRM

-303 GSMAEYAIGSKVI
+303 GSMAEYAIGSKLI

-322 GSATHKAGQAI
+322 GSATQKAGQAI
-333 GRGAEKTLGTL
+333 GKGAEKTLGTL

-358 FGTKLLSGG
+358 IGTKLLSGG
-367 AQRAGQAIGNSAAN
+367 AQRAGQAIGNSASN

-389 VALDTVPNALNDAKN
+389 VALDTVPNALNDAKS
-404 GANGKEIG
+404 GASVKDVG

-426 AIGEA
+426 AVGEA
-431 VQVIPYLGMNMK
+431 AQVIPYLGMNMK

-448 EKAYAE
+448 DKAYAE
-454 AMENIEKRNPLNP
+454 AMDNIAKRNPLNP
-467 LEDTVSKL
+467 LEDTVAK
-475 SDNIVNSKNTKYTLS
+475 
-490 QIAETVSK
+490 
-498 KSDKEIFDPVE
+498 
-509 KAFKEP
+509 
-515 DFGLTHTPDQIK
+515 
-527 QMQDYYNSSDEGI
+527 SSDDIVKENI
-540 IDFAN
+540 IPMVN
-545 KVREKQYVKP
+545 
-555 IEISNVSDKAANKIE
+555 
-570 ELTGI
+570 
-575 NTAGNKILLDKNAI
+575 
-589 GHIDRKHGKNGIADH
+589 
-604 SMADDYT
+604 ADDSARAITY
-611 LSRIGYILDNYDDAF
+611 DN
-626 LGKNSK
+626 
-632 HVRLANGEYAP
+632 AP
-643 TVVFYKKVDG
+643 SIDSF
-653 KYYVAEAVTDA
+653 
-664 KTKANR
+664 
-670 ISSAYVTDIKP
+670 SS
-681 DINSKKE
+681 NM
-688 DYQVPDAIIP
+688 Q
-698 RRTSEIEPEF
+698 
-708 TSFDNSISN
+708 N
-717 SAEKVNTPIS
+717 SAEKVNTPIT

-758 KAVEVKEAMNKLL
+758 KAVEVKEAMNKVLS
-771 TDNSD
+771 DNSD
-776 ESWEDAIKKTQ
+776 EAWEDAIMKTQ

-811 QQAKYNGEIAS
+811 QQSTYSGEIAS

-841 NAEKVK
+841 NNEKVK
-847 YMSEDTGL
+847 YMAEDTGL
-855 RKTSAKNGNTVDYYP
+855 RKTSVQNGSTVDYYP
-870 AKSGLDDSMNDSVT
+870 AKSGFDDSISVT
-884 LESNTLTSGE
+884 LENNSTSLTSGE

-911 EEIKNEFREDPRA
+911 EEIKNEFRDNPRA

-934 ATADSIIANNDF
+934 YAADSIIANNDF

-984 IDIIDRMSEQLTKS
+984 IDIIDSMSEQLTKS

-1026 KMNTAGRMKYKNWQD
+1026 KMNTAGRQKYKDWKD
-1041 FKLTD
+1041 FELTD

-1053 EINTGDKE
+1053 NIDAGDKE
-1061 KIRQLYGQITD
+1061 KIQELYGQITD

-1081 KWEKIVEATKT
+1081 KWEKIVEASKT
-1092 SMMLNPRTHIRNTA
+1092 AMMLNPRTHIRNTA

-1171 SDVSKNTPR
+1171 SDVAKNAPKNR
-1180 NKQVF
+1180 QVF
-1185 NDSIVGKIGKNAT
+1185 NDSFVGKIGKKAT

-1205 NSLTGGKINNLVE
+1205 NSLTGGKITNLVDR
-1218 CVDKSMTNSVM
+1218 VDKSMTNSVM

-1262 AQRIKSIDDVPNE
+1262 AQGIKTIDDVPNE

-1343 SGADASQVIDTI
+1343 SGADASQIIDTLA
-1355 SKSATG
+1355 KSATG
-1361 TAGIYIGYKLA
+1361 TAGIALGYQLA
-1372 ESGIIQGALSDDK
+1372 KNGLIQGALSDDK

-1390 DKQQGKVAFSLNIA
+1390 EKQQGKVAFSLNIG

-1419 IIIGSTIYDAVNESD
+1419 IIIGSTIYDAINESD
-1434 KEVSDIFNTVWQGT
+1434 KEVSSIINTVWQGAA
-1448 TAATNAWTEL
+1448 AATNAWTDL

-1485 IVEFPQ
+1485 VIEFPQ
-1491 RLVPA
+1491 RLVP
-1496 SLGATARTIDPT
+1496 SVLGATARTIDPT
-1508 MRQTYSKGNVL
+1508 IRQTYSKDNTL
-1519 QTQLDTLKSKIPF
+1519 QTQIDTLKSKIPF

-1553 TVSAAIANFINPGT
+1553 TGSAAIANFLNPGT
-1567 LGYDAS
+1567 LGYNAS

-1588 DNSVFPYKAEWSVN
+1588 DNTVFPQKADWSVK
-1602 DAEGNKINLTNEQYS
+1602 DASGNKINLTNKQYS

-1639 YNGLDDS
+1639 YSGLSDS
-1646 DKAKYLSDIYSVAKG
+1646 DKAKYLSDIYSVSKG

-1672 SDSIAKQIAI
+1672 SDSIANQIAI
-1682 YENEGADGIVNEMKT
+1682 YEEGGAEGLVQEMQT
-1697 KYDIKSQGLTVNEK
+1697 KYEITSRGLTVSDKTRQIYEEGGAQALDEYASYKGSVEQSGLTVSDK
-1711 TQNIYDNLGEKG
+1711 TQNIYDSFGNEGLELYSAAKTKLGD
-1723 IQIYSDVKREFG
+1723 SM
-1735 DNSISGSNLVPLLDR
+1735 SGSNLIPFLQD
-1750 YALSPKQ
+1750 YSLSDSQ
-1757 KGEYISQFATLSEKV
+1757 KGEYISQFTKISDKAQAFADNGEYDKV
-1772 KPFASS
+1772 
-1778 GNYEKIYQYYDIKN
+1778 YQYYNIKSS
-1792 RADYDGNGSLK
+1792 ADSDGNGSIK
-1803 KSEIVD
+1803 KAELVD
-1809 YLDRTGMSVE
+1809 YLDRTGMSVD
-1819 EKRTWFSILSTAKN
+1819 EKRTWFSILSTANN

>member
-15 NSNQVNKAGITKAD
+15 NSNPVNNAGITRAE
-29 IDAVYNAFQPITGTG
+29 
-44 ITRQNIDAIFDANI
+44 IDAIFDSYEKPKNPVNSQKATKASVSPLAYPEFPDDEDVINVFGNVIHKAKDTSSKKTTEI
-58 QTQNEAT
+58 QKVE
-65 PVSSPTHED
+65 
-74 KSIAA
+74 
-79 KKKKIGFQSTE
+79 KK
-90 TLNQQI
+90 
-96 NQLFFKRNDNVK
+96 
-108 NDSSASKQIKSDI
+108 
-121 EENAKGG
+121 EENKADSKSK
-128 IASRLDSVS
+128 SRQVNQALTHRNVIGLSTSQKDSTKNVSVS
-137 EKQVD
+137 EPEKNKLSVKDQFALAGGNGVVSGLDNDTAKQIIES
-142 GYSKVDDIKK
+142 GKVNAIKVK
-152 MADNENNP
+152 ADKEKNP
-160 MLKSRLIKQYED
+160 KLKSMLNKQYED
-172 AVREQSQTVLSEN
+172 AVREQNQTVLPEN

-191 SEALEKWAA
+191 SDALAKWAA

-226 RDTLSES
+226 RDTLTDEE
-233 DKQNLSLAY
+233 KNNLALAY
-242 SKSNPIQN
+242 SKSNPLQN

-260 FKAFSNIYAKYGD
+260 FKTGSNLYTKYADVTEEERASLEASDELTKR
-273 MPETNGLSVDQM
+273 M

-293 PIVTSGGKLA
+293 PLVTSGGKLA

-322 GSATHKAGQAI
+322 GSATQKAGQAI
-333 GRGAEKTLGTL
+333 GKGAEKTLGTL

-358 FGTKLLSGG
+358 LGTKLLSGG
-367 AQRAGQAIGNSAAN
+367 AHRAGQAIGNSAAN
-381 IIGDSLVD
+381 VLGDSLVD

-404 GANGKEIG
+404 GASGKEVG

-426 AIGEA
+426 AVGEA
-431 VQVIPYLGMNMK
+431 AQVIPYLGMNMK

-448 EKAYAE
+448 DKAYSE
-454 AMENIEKRNPLNP
+454 AMDNIAKRNPLNP
-467 LEDTVSKL
+467 LEDTVAK
-475 SDNIVNSKNTKYTLS
+475 
-490 QIAETVSK
+490 
-498 KSDKEIFDPVE
+498 
-509 KAFKEP
+509 
-515 DFGLTHTPDQIK
+515 
-527 QMQDYYNSSDEGI
+527 SSDDIVKENI
-540 IDFAN
+540 IPMVN
-545 KVREKQYVKP
+545 
-555 IEISNVSDKAANKIE
+555 
-570 ELTGI
+570 
-575 NTAGNKILLDKNAI
+575 
-589 GHIDRKHGKNGIADH
+589 
-604 SMADDYT
+604 ADDSARAITY
-611 LSRIGYILDNYDDAF
+611 DN
-626 LGKNSK
+626 
-632 HVRLANGEYAP
+632 AP
-643 TVVFYKKVDG
+643 SIDSF
-653 KYYVAEAVTDA
+653 
-664 KTKANR
+664 
-670 ISSAYVTDIKP
+670 SS
-681 DINSKKE
+681 NM
-688 DYQVPDAIIP
+688 Q
-698 RRTSEIEPEF
+698 
-708 TSFDNSISN
+708 N
-717 SAEKVNTPIS
+717 SAEKVNTPIT

-758 KAVEVKEAMNKLL
+758 KAVEVKEAMNKVLS
-771 TDNSD
+771 DNSD
-776 ESWEDAIKKTQ
+776 EAWEDAIMKTQ

-811 QQAKYNGEIAS
+811 QQSTYSGEIAS

-841 NAEKVK
+841 NTEKVK
-847 YMSEDTGL
+847 YMAEDTGL
-855 RKTSAKNGNTVDYYP
+855 RKTSVQNGSTVDYYP
-870 AKSGLDDSMNDSVT
+870 AKSRLSDSMNDSVS
-884 LESNTLTSGE
+884 LENNSTSLTSGE

-911 EEIKNEFREDPRA
+911 EEIKNEFRDNPRA

-934 ATADSIIANNDF
+934 SAADSIIANNDF
-946 NGAYSQFNTLLAKK
+946 NGAYSQFKTLLAKK

-984 IDIIDRMSEQLTKS
+984 IDIIDSMSEQLTKS

-1026 KMNTAGRMKYKNWQD
+1026 KMNTAGRQKYKNWKD
-1041 FKLTD
+1041 FELTD

-1053 EINTGDKE
+1053 NIDAGDKE
-1061 KIRQLYGQITD
+1061 KIQELYGQITD

-1171 SDVSKNTPR
+1171 SDVAKNAPKNR
-1180 NKQVF
+1180 QVF
-1185 NDSIVGKIGKNAT
+1185 NDSFVGKIGKKAT

-1205 NSLTGGKINNLVE
+1205 NSLTGGKINNLVDR
-1218 CVDKSMTNSVM
+1218 VDKSMTNSVM

-1262 AQRIKSIDDVPNE
+1262 AQGIKTIDDVPNE

-1343 SGADASQVIDTI
+1343 SGADASQVIDTLA
-1355 SKSATG
+1355 KSATG
-1361 TAGIYIGYKLA
+1361 TAGIALGYQLA
-1372 ESGIIQGALSDDK
+1372 KNGLIQGALSNDS

-1390 DKQQGKVAFSLNIA
+1390 EKQQGKVAFSLNIG
-1404 GHYYSFDWAQPASIP
+1404 GHYYSFDWAQPAAIP
-1419 IIIGSTIYDAVNESD
+1419 IIIGSTIYDAINESD
-1434 KEVSDIFNTVWQGT
+1434 KEISSVVNTVWQGA
-1448 TAATNAWTEL
+1448 TAATNAWADL
-1458 SPLSSLQDIFGGNGY
+1458 SPLSSLQGILGGDGY
-1473 GNEGIA
+1473 GNNSIA

-1485 IVEFPQ
+1485 VVEFPQ

-1496 SLGATARTIDPT
+1496 VLGATARTIDPT
-1508 MRQTYSKGNVL
+1508 IRQTYSKDNTL
-1519 QTQLDTLKSKIPF
+1519 QTQIDTLKSKIPF
-1532 LSETLPASYD
+1532 LSKTLPASYD

-1553 TVSAAIANFINPGT
+1553 TGSAAIANFLNPGT
-1567 LGYDAS
+1567 LGYNAS

-1588 DNSVFPYKAEWSVN
+1588 DNTVFPQKADWSVK
-1602 DAEGNKINLTNEQYS
+1602 DASGNKINLTNRQYS

-1639 YNGLDDS
+1639 YSGLSDS
-1646 DKAKYLSDIYSVAKG
+1646 DKAKYLSDIYSVSKG

-1672 SDSIAKQIAI
+1672 SDSIANQIAI
-1682 YENEGADGIVNEMKT
+1682 YEEGGAEGLVKEMQT
-1697 KYDIKSQGLTVNEK
+1697 KYEITSKGLSVSDKTRQIYEEGGAQALDEYASYKGLVEQSGLTASDK
-1711 TQNIYDNLGEKG
+1711 TQNIYDSFGNEGLELYSAAKEKLGD
-1723 IQIYSDVKREFG
+1723 SM
-1735 DNSISGSNLVPLLDR
+1735 SGSNLIPFLQD
-1750 YALSPKQ
+1750 YSMSDSQ
-1757 KGEYISQFATLSEKV
+1757 KGEYISQFTKISDKAQAFADNGEYDKV
-1772 KPFASS
+1772 
-1778 GNYEKIYQYYDIKN
+1778 YQYYDIKN
-1792 RADYDGNGSLK
+1792 GADLDGNGSLK
-1803 KSEIVD
+1803 KAELVD
-1809 YLDRTGMSVE
+1809 YLDRTGMSVD

>member
-15 NSNQVNKAGITKAD
+15 NISPVN
-29 IDAVYNAFQPITGTG
+29 NTG
-44 ITRQNIDAIFDANI
+44 ITRAEIDAIFDGVANENKAQNMKSI
-58 QTQNEAT
+58 QPTNAS
-65 PVSSPTHED
+65 VSSPVIDDQNIIDMNGNVTKAKVKKQESKHEPYYYNNFQQIKRSND
-74 KSIAA
+74 AKKEIESKKQSAFAKNNFQKTNELLVNDGLGKSKVNELKEKADKEKNPRMKSIL
-79 KKKKIGFQSTE
+79 T
-90 TLNQQI
+90 
-96 NQLFFKRNDNVK
+96 
-108 NDSSASKQIKSDI
+108 
-121 EENAKGG
+121 
-128 IASRLDSVS
+128 
-137 EKQVD
+137 
-142 GYSKVDDIKK
+142 
-152 MADNENNP
+152 
-160 MLKSRLIKQYED
+160 KQYED
-172 AVREQSQTVLSEN
+172 AVREQNQTVLPEN

-191 SEALEKWAA
+191 SDALAKWAA

-226 RDTLSES
+226 RDTLTDEE
-233 DKQNLSLAY
+233 KNNLALAY
-242 SKSNPIQN
+242 SKSNPLQN

-260 FKAFSNIYAKYGD
+260 FKTFSNIYTKYAD
-273 MPETNGLSVDQM
+273 VPEEERASLEASDELTRRM

-322 GSATHKAGQAI
+322 GSATQKAGQAI
-333 GRGAEKTLGTL
+333 GKGAEKTLGTL

-358 FGTKLLSGG
+358 IGTKLLSGG
-367 AQRAGQAIGNSAAN
+367 AQRAGQAIGNSASN

-389 VALDTVPNALNDAKN
+389 VALDTVPNALNDAKS
-404 GANGKEIG
+404 GASGKDVG

-426 AIGEA
+426 AVGEA
-431 VQVIPYLGMNMK
+431 AQVIPYVGMYMK
-443 NYGRN
+443 NNGRN
-448 EKAYAE
+448 DKAYAE
-454 AMENIEKRNPLNP
+454 AMDNIAKRNPLNP
-467 LEDTVSKL
+467 LEDTVAK
-475 SDNIVNSKNTKYTLS
+475 
-490 QIAETVSK
+490 
-498 KSDKEIFDPVE
+498 
-509 KAFKEP
+509 
-515 DFGLTHTPDQIK
+515 
-527 QMQDYYNSSDEGI
+527 SSDDIVKENI
-540 IDFAN
+540 IPMAN
-545 KVREKQYVKP
+545 
-555 IEISNVSDKAANKIE
+555 
-570 ELTGI
+570 
-575 NTAGNKILLDKNAI
+575 
-589 GHIDRKHGKNGIADH
+589 
-604 SMADDYT
+604 ADDSARAITY
-611 LSRIGYILDNYDDAF
+611 DN
-626 LGKNSK
+626 
-632 HVRLANGEYAP
+632 AP
-643 TVVFYKKVDG
+643 GIDSF
-653 KYYVAEAVTDA
+653 
-664 KTKANR
+664 
-670 ISSAYVTDIKP
+670 SS
-681 DINSKKE
+681 NM
-688 DYQVPDAIIP
+688 Q
-698 RRTSEIEPEF
+698 
-708 TSFDNSISN
+708 N
-717 SAEKVNTPIS
+717 SAEKVNTPIT

-758 KAVEVKEAMNKLL
+758 KAVEVKEAMNKVLS
-771 TDNSD
+771 DNSD
-776 ESWEDAIKKTQ
+776 EAWEDAITKTQ

-811 QQAKYNGEIAS
+811 QQSTYNGEISS
-822 AFNTDADSIA
+822 AFNTDAESIA

-841 NAEKVK
+841 NTEKVK
-847 YMSEDTGL
+847 YMAEDTGL
-855 RKTSAKNGNTVDYYP
+855 RKTSVQNGSTVDYYP
-870 AKSGLDDSMNDSVT
+870 AKSGLSDSMNDSVS
-884 LESNTLTSGE
+884 LENNSTSLTSGE

-911 EEIKNEFREDPRA
+911 EEIKNEFRDNPRV

-934 ATADSIIANNDF
+934 SAADSIIANNDF
-946 NGAYSQFNTLLAKK
+946 NGAYSQFKTLLAKK

-984 IDIIDRMSEQLTKS
+984 IDIIDSMSEQLTKS

-1026 KMNTAGRMKYKNWQD
+1026 KMNTAGRQKYKDWKD
-1041 FKLTD
+1041 FELTD

-1053 EINTGDKE
+1053 NIDAGDKE
-1061 KIRQLYGQITD
+1061 KIQELYGQITD

-1081 KWEKIVEATKT
+1081 IWEKIVEGSKT
-1092 SMMLNPRTHIRNTA
+1092 AMMLNLRTHIRNTD

-1171 SDVSKNTPR
+1171 SDVAKNAPNNR
-1180 NKQVF
+1180 QVF
-1185 NDSIVGKIGKNAT
+1185 NDSFVGKIGKKAT

-1218 CVDKSMTNSVM
+1218 RVDKSMTNSVM
-1229 ENLRKFDYWL
+1229 ENLRKLDYWL

-1262 AQRIKSIDDVPNE
+1262 AQGINTIDDVPNE

-1343 SGADASQVIDTI
+1343 SGADASQVIDTLA
-1355 SKSATG
+1355 KSATG

-1372 ESGIIQGALSDDK
+1372 ENGLIQGALSDDK
-1385 DKQQF
+1385 DEQQF
-1390 DKQQGKVAFSLNIA
+1390 EKQQGKVAFSLNIG
-1404 GHYYSFDWAQPASIP
+1404 GHYYSFDWAQPAAIP
-1419 IIIGSTIYDAVNESD
+1419 IIIGSTIYDAINESD
-1434 KEVSDIFNTVWQGT
+1434 KEISSVVNTVWQGV
-1448 TAATNAWTEL
+1448 TAATNAWADL
-1458 SPLSSLQDIFGGNGY
+1458 SPLSSLQGILGGDGY
-1473 GNEGIA
+1473 GNNSIA

-1485 IVEFPQ
+1485 VAEFPQ

-1496 SLGATARTIDPT
+1496 VLGATARTIDPT
-1508 MRQTYSKGNVL
+1508 IRQTYSNDNTL
-1519 QTQLDTLKSKIPF
+1519 QTQIDTLKSKIPF
-1532 LSETLPASYD
+1532 LSKTLPASYD

-1553 TVSAAIANFINPGT
+1553 TGNAAIANFLNPGT
-1567 LGYDAS
+1567 LGYNAS

-1588 DNSVFPYKAEWSVN
+1588 DNTVFPQKADWSVK
-1602 DAEGNKINLTNEQYS
+1602 DASGNKINLTNKQYS

-1624 QTSYDIAD
+1624 KTSYDIAD

-1639 YNGLDDS
+1639 YSGLSDS
-1646 DKAKYLSDIYSVAKG
+1646 DKAKYLSDIYSVSKG

-1672 SDSIAKQIAI
+1672 SDSIANQIAI
-1682 YENEGADGIVNEMKT
+1682 YEESGAEGLVKEMQT
-1697 KYDIKSQGLTVNEK
+1697 KYEITSRGLAVSDK
-1711 TQNIYDNLGEKG
+1711 TQNIYDSFGNEGLELYSAAKSKLGD
-1723 IQIYSDVKREFG
+1723 SM
-1735 DNSISGSNLVPLLDR
+1735 SGSNLIPFLQD
-1750 YALSPKQ
+1750 YSLSDSQ
-1757 KGEYISQFATLSEKV
+1757 KGEYISQFTKISDKAQAFADNGEYEKV
-1772 KPFASS
+1772 
-1778 GNYEKIYQYYDIKN
+1778 YQYYNIKSN
-1792 RADYDGNGSLK
+1792 ADSDGNGSLK
-1803 KSEIVD
+1803 KQELID
-1809 YLDRTGMSVE
+1809 YLDGTGMSTA
-1819 EKRTWFSILSTAKN
+1819 EKRTWFSILSTVKN

>member
-6 IDAIYDAQQ
+6 IDAIYNAQQ
-15 NSNQVNKAGITKAD
+15 NSNQVNNAGITRAE
-29 IDAVYNAFQPITGTG
+29 
-44 ITRQNIDAIFDANI
+44 IDAIFDSYEKPKKPVN
-58 QTQNEAT
+58 TQNAT
-65 PVSSPTHED
+65 KASVSSHIPTNED
-74 KSIAA
+74 VIDMNGNIIQKASVKKNEETKRNVKRDTTKKNIE
-79 KKKKIGFQSTE
+79 KKKYSE
-90 TLNQQI
+90 P
-96 NQLFFKRNDNVK
+96 DK
-108 NDSSASKQIKSDI
+108 NKLSMKDQFALAGGNGVVSGLDKDTSKQII
-121 EENAKGG
+121 ESGKLNALKVK
-128 IASRLDSVS
+128 ADK
-137 EKQVD
+137 EK
-142 GYSKVDDIKK
+142 
-152 MADNENNP
+152 NP
-160 MLKSRLIKQYED
+160 KLKSMLNKQYED
-172 AVREQSQTVLSEN
+172 AVREQNQTVLPEN

-191 SEALEKWAA
+191 SDALAKWAA

-226 RDTLSES
+226 RDTLTDEE
-233 DKQNLSLAY
+233 KNNLALAY
-242 SKSNPIQN
+242 SKSNPLQN
-250 FMLGL
+250 FMLGF

-260 FKAFSNIYAKYGD
+260 FKTFSNIYTKYAD
-273 MPETNGLSVDQM
+273 VPEEERASLEASDELTKRM
-285 TENAYTQQ
+285 IENAYTQQ
-293 PIVTSGGKLA
+293 PLVTSGGKLA

-316 GALPGI
+316 GALPGV
-322 GSATHKAGQAI
+322 GTATNKAGQAI
-333 GRGAEKTLGTL
+333 GKGAEKAIGTL

-358 FGTKLLSGG
+358 IGTKLLSGG
-367 AQRAGQAIGNSAAN
+367 AQKAGQAIGNSASN

-389 VALDTVPNALNDAKN
+389 VALDTVPNALNDAKS
-404 GANGKEIG
+404 GASGKDVG

-426 AIGEA
+426 AVGEA
-431 VQVIPYLGMNMK
+431 AQVIPYLGMNMK

-448 EKAYAE
+448 DKAYAE
-454 AMENIEKRNPLNP
+454 AMDNIAKRNPLNP
-467 LEDTVSKL
+467 LEDIEKGS
-475 SDNIVNSKNTKYTLS
+475 IMPMVN
-490 QIAETVSK
+490 
-498 KSDKEIFDPVE
+498 
-509 KAFKEP
+509 
-515 DFGLTHTPDQIK
+515 
-527 QMQDYYNSSDEGI
+527 
-540 IDFAN
+540 
-545 KVREKQYVKP
+545 
-555 IEISNVSDKAANKIE
+555 
-570 ELTGI
+570 
-575 NTAGNKILLDKNAI
+575 
-589 GHIDRKHGKNGIADH
+589 
-604 SMADDYT
+604 ADDSARAITY
-611 LSRIGYILDNYDDAF
+611 DN
-626 LGKNSK
+626 
-632 HVRLANGEYAP
+632 AP
-643 TVVFYKKVDG
+643 SIDSF
-653 KYYVAEAVTDA
+653 
-664 KTKANR
+664 
-670 ISSAYVTDIKP
+670 SS
-681 DINSKKE
+681 NM
-688 DYQVPDAIIP
+688 Q
-698 RRTSEIEPEF
+698 
-708 TSFDNSISN
+708 N
-717 SAEKVNTPIS
+717 SAEKVNTPIT

-758 KAVEVKEAMNKLL
+758 KAVEVKEAMNKVLA
-771 TDNSD
+771 DNSD
-776 ESWEDAIKKTQ
+776 EAWEDAIKKTQ
-787 ELDNMLQGK
+787 ELDNMLQDK

-811 QQAKYNGEIAS
+811 QQSTYSGEIAS

-841 NAEKVK
+841 NTEKVK
-847 YMSEDTGL
+847 YMAEDTGL
-855 RKTSAKNGNTVDYYP
+855 RKTSVQNGSTVDYYP
-870 AKSGLDDSMNDSVT
+870 AKSGLSDSMNDSVS
-884 LESNTLTSGE
+884 LENNSTSLTSGE

-911 EEIKNEFREDPRA
+911 EEIKNEFRDNPRA

-934 ATADSIIANNDF
+934 AAADSIIANNDF
-946 NGAYSQFNTLLAKK
+946 NGAYTQFNTLLAKK

-1026 KMNTAGRMKYKNWQD
+1026 KMNTAGRQKYKDWKD
-1041 FKLTD
+1041 FELTD

-1053 EINTGDKE
+1053 NIDAGDKE
-1061 KIRQLYGQITD
+1061 KIQELYGQITD

-1171 SDVSKNTPR
+1171 SDVAKNAPKNR
-1180 NKQVF
+1180 QVF
-1185 NDSIVGKIGKNAT
+1185 NDSFVGKIGKKAT
-1198 MAPLNLV
+1198 MAPINLV
-1205 NSLTGGKINNLVE
+1205 NSLTGGKITNLVDR
-1218 CVDKSMTNSVM
+1218 VDKSMTNSVM

-1262 AQRIKSIDDVPNE
+1262 AQGIKTIDDVPNE

-1343 SGADASQVIDTI
+1343 SGADASQIIDTLA
-1355 SKSATG
+1355 KSATG
-1361 TAGIYIGYKLA
+1361 TAGIALGYQLA
-1372 ESGIIQGALSDDK
+1372 KNGLIQGALSDYK

-1390 DKQQGKVAFSLNIA
+1390 EKQQGKVAFSLNIG

-1419 IIIGSTIYDAVNESD
+1419 IIIGSTIYDAINESD
-1434 KEVSDIFNTVWQGT
+1434 KEVSSIINTVWQG
-1448 TAATNAWTEL
+1448 AASATNAWTDL

-1491 RLVPA
+1491 RLVP
-1496 SLGATARTIDPT
+1496 SVLGATARTIDTT
-1508 MRQTYSKGNVL
+1508 MRQTYSKDNTL
-1519 QTQLDTLKSKIPF
+1519 QTQIDTLKSKIPF
-1532 LSETLPASYD
+1532 LSKTLPASYD

-1553 TVSAAIANFINPGT
+1553 TGNAAIANFLNPGT
-1567 LGYDAS
+1567 LGYNAS

-1588 DNSVFPYKAEWSVN
+1588 DNTVFPQKADWSVK
-1602 DAEGNKINLTNEQYS
+1602 DASGNKINLTNKQYS

-1639 YNGLDDS
+1639 YSGLSDS
-1646 DKAKYLSDIYSVAKG
+1646 DKAKYLSDIYSVSKG

-1672 SDSIAKQIAI
+1672 SDSIANQIAI
-1682 YENEGADGIVNEMKT
+1682 YEEGGAEGLVQEMQT
-1697 KYDIKSQGLTVNEK
+1697 KYEITSRGLTVSDKTRQIYEEGGAQALDEYASYKGSVEQSGLAFSDK
-1711 TQNIYDNLGEKG
+1711 TQNIYDSFGNEGLELYSAAKTKLGD
-1723 IQIYSDVKREFG
+1723 SM
-1735 DNSISGSNLVPLLDR
+1735 SGSNLIPFLQD
-1750 YALSPKQ
+1750 YSLSDSQ
-1757 KGEYISQFATLSEKV
+1757 KGEYISQFTKISDKAQAFADNGEYDKV
-1772 KPFASS
+1772 
-1778 GNYEKIYQYYDIKN
+1778 YQYYNIKSE
-1792 RADYDGNGSLK
+1792 ADSDGNGSLK
-1803 KSEIVD
+1803 KAELVD
-1809 YLDRTGMSVE
+1809 YLDRTGMSVD
-1819 EKRTWFSILSTAKN
+1819 EKRKWFSILSTAKN

>member
-6 IDAIYDAQQ
+6 IDAIYNAQQ
-15 NSNQVNKAGITKAD
+15 NSNPVNNAGITRAE
-29 IDAVYNAFQPITGTG
+29 IDAV
-44 ITRQNIDAIFDANI
+44 FDSYEQHKNTVKSQSSKKAS
-58 QTQNEAT
+58 
-65 PVSSPTHED
+65 VSSP
-74 KSIAA
+74 IAN
-79 KKKKIGFQSTE
+79 E
-90 TLNQQI
+90 TLNTYI
-96 NQLFFKRNDNVK
+96 NNAISRNKKESDPKNNMENNVLVTAPEK
-108 NDSSASKQIKSDI
+108 KKLSI
-121 EENAKGG
+121 EEQ
-128 IASRLDSVS
+128 IALSRGNIKASAIDVESADMAQKVNELR
-137 EKQVD
+137 EK
-142 GYSKVDDIKK
+142 
-152 MADNENNP
+152 ADKEKNP
-160 MLKSRLIKQYED
+160 KLKSMLNKQYED
-172 AVREQSQTVLSEN
+172 AVREQNQTVLPEN

-191 SEALEKWAA
+191 SDALSKWA
-200 DGYKMTDAEKKQAR
+200 DVGYKMTSAEKKQAR

-226 RDTLSES
+226 MDTLSDE
-233 DKQNLSLAY
+233 DKNNLAVAY
-242 SKSNPIQN
+242 SKSNPLQN
-250 FMLGL
+250 FMAGFA
-255 GDNPV
+255 DNPI
-260 FKAFSNIYAKYGD
+260 FKTFGNIYTKYAD
-273 MPETNGLSVDQM
+273 VTEEERSSLEASDELTKRMI
-285 TENAYTQQ
+285 ENAYTQQ
-293 PIVTSGGKLA
+293 PLVTSGGKLA

-322 GSATHKAGQAI
+322 GSATQKAGQAI
-333 GRGAEKTLGTL
+333 GKGAEKTLGTL

-358 FGTKLLSGG
+358 LGTKLLSGG
-367 AQRAGQAIGNSAAN
+367 AQRAGQAIGNSSAN

-404 GANGKEIG
+404 GASGKEVG

-426 AIGEA
+426 AVGEA
-431 VQVIPYLGMNMK
+431 AQVIPYVGMYMK
-443 NYGRN
+443 NNGRN
-448 EKAYAE
+448 DKAYAE
-454 AMENIEKRNPLNP
+454 AMDNIAKRNPLNP
-467 LEDTVSKL
+467 LEDTVAK
-475 SDNIVNSKNTKYTLS
+475 
-490 QIAETVSK
+490 
-498 KSDKEIFDPVE
+498 
-509 KAFKEP
+509 
-515 DFGLTHTPDQIK
+515 
-527 QMQDYYNSSDEGI
+527 SSDDIVKENI
-540 IDFAN
+540 IPMVN
-545 KVREKQYVKP
+545 
-555 IEISNVSDKAANKIE
+555 
-570 ELTGI
+570 
-575 NTAGNKILLDKNAI
+575 
-589 GHIDRKHGKNGIADH
+589 
-604 SMADDYT
+604 ADDSARAITY
-611 LSRIGYILDNYDDAF
+611 DN
-626 LGKNSK
+626 
-632 HVRLANGEYAP
+632 AP
-643 TVVFYKKVDG
+643 SIDSF
-653 KYYVAEAVTDA
+653 
-664 KTKANR
+664 
-670 ISSAYVTDIKP
+670 SS
-681 DINSKKE
+681 NM
-688 DYQVPDAIIP
+688 Q
-698 RRTSEIEPEF
+698 
-708 TSFDNSISN
+708 N
-717 SAEKVNTPIS
+717 SAEKVNNPIT

-758 KAVEVKEAMNKLL
+758 KAVEVKEALNKVL

-811 QQAKYNGEIAS
+811 QQAKYSGEISS
-822 AFNTDADSIA
+822 AFNTEADSIA

-847 YMSEDTGL
+847 YMAEDTGL
-855 RKTSAKNGNTVDYYP
+855 RKSSAKNGNTVDYYP

-934 ATADSIIANNDF
+934 AAADSIIANNDF

-998 GQFSQSAAITMLHND
+998 GQFSQSAAITMLQND

-1026 KMNTAGRMKYKNWQD
+1026 KMNTAGRQKYKDWKD
-1041 FKLTD
+1041 FELTD

-1053 EINTGDKE
+1053 NIDAGDKE
-1061 KIRQLYGQITD
+1061 QIQELYGQITD

-1171 SDVSKNTPR
+1171 SDVAKNAPMNR
-1180 NKQVF
+1180 QVF
-1185 NDSIVGKIGKNAT
+1185 NDSVVGKIGKKAT

-1218 CVDKSMTNSVM
+1218 RVDKSMTNSVM

-1262 AQRIKSIDDVPNE
+1262 AQGIKTIDDVPNE

-1343 SGADASQVIDTI
+1343 SGADASQVIDTLA
-1355 SKSATG
+1355 KSATG
-1361 TAGIYIGYKLA
+1361 TAGIVVGYQLA
-1372 ESGIIQGALSDDK
+1372 KNGLIQGALSDDK

-1390 DKQQGKVAFSLNIA
+1390 EKQQGKVAFSLNIG

-1419 IIIGSTIYDAVNESD
+1419 IIIGSTIYDAINESD
-1434 KEVSDIFNTVWQGT
+1434 KEVSSIINTVWQG
-1448 TAATNAWTEL
+1448 AASATNAWTDL

-1491 RLVPA
+1491 RLVP
-1496 SLGATARTIDPT
+1496 SVLGATARTIDPT
-1508 MRQTYSKGNVL
+1508 MRQTYSKDNTL
-1519 QTQLDTLKSKIPF
+1519 QTQIDTLKSKIPF
-1532 LSETLPASYD
+1532 LSKTLPASYD

-1553 TVSAAIANFINPGT
+1553 TGSAAIANFLNPGT
-1567 LGYDAS
+1567 LGYNAS

-1588 DNSVFPYKAEWSVN
+1588 DNTVFPQKADWSVK
-1602 DAEGNKINLTNEQYS
+1602 DASGNKINLTNRQYS

-1639 YNGLDDS
+1639 YSGLSDS
-1646 DKAKYLSDIYSVAKG
+1646 DKAKYLADIYSVSKG

-1672 SDSIAKQIAI
+1672 SDSIANQIAI
-1682 YENEGADGIVNEMKT
+1682 YEEGGAEGLVKEIQT
-1697 KYDIKSQGLTVNEK
+1697 KYDITSRGLTVSDKTRQIYEEGGIQALDEYAEYKGLVEQSGLTSSDK
-1711 TQNIYDNLGEKG
+1711 TQNIYDSFGNEGLELYSAAKEKLGD
-1723 IQIYSDVKREFG
+1723 SM
-1735 DNSISGSNLVPLLDR
+1735 SGSNLIPFLQD
-1750 YALSPKQ
+1750 YSMSDSQ
-1757 KGEYISQFATLSEKV
+1757 KGEYISQFTKISDKAQAFADNGEYDKV
-1772 KPFASS
+1772 
-1778 GNYEKIYQYYDIKN
+1778 YQYYDIKN
-1792 RADYDGNGSLK
+1792 GADLDGNGSLK
-1803 KSEIVD
+1803 KAELVD
-1809 YLDRTGMSVE
+1809 YLDRTGMSVD

>member
-15 NSNQVNKAGITKAD
+15 NISPVN
-29 IDAVYNAFQPITGTG
+29 NTG
-44 ITRQNIDAIFDANI
+44 ITRAEIDAIFDGVANENKAQNMKSI
-58 QTQNEAT
+58 QPTNAS
-65 PVSSPTHED
+65 VSSPVIDDQNIIDMNGNVTKAKVKKQESKHEPYYYNNFQQIKMAND
-74 KSIAA
+74 AKKEIESKKQSDFARNNFQKTNELLVNDGLGKSKVNELKEKADKEKNPRMKSIL
-79 KKKKIGFQSTE
+79 T
-90 TLNQQI
+90 
-96 NQLFFKRNDNVK
+96 
-108 NDSSASKQIKSDI
+108 
-121 EENAKGG
+121 
-128 IASRLDSVS
+128 
-137 EKQVD
+137 
-142 GYSKVDDIKK
+142 
-152 MADNENNP
+152 
-160 MLKSRLIKQYED
+160 KQYED
-172 AVREQSQTVLSEN
+172 AVREQNQTVLPEN

-191 SEALEKWAA
+191 SDALAKWAA

-226 RDTLSES
+226 RDTLTDEE
-233 DKQNLSLAY
+233 KNNLALAY
-242 SKSNPIQN
+242 SKSNPLQN
-250 FMLGL
+250 FMLGF

-260 FKAFSNIYAKYGD
+260 FKTFSNIYTKYAD
-273 MPETNGLSVDQM
+273 VPEEERASLEASDELTRRM

-293 PIVTSGGKLA
+293 PLVTSGGKLA

-322 GSATHKAGQAI
+322 GSATQKAGQAI
-333 GRGAEKTLGTL
+333 GKGAEKTLGTL

-358 FGTKLLSGG
+358 IGTKLLSGG
-367 AQRAGQAIGNSAAN
+367 AQRAGQAIGNSASN

-389 VALDTVPNALNDAKN
+389 VALDTVPNALNDAKS
-404 GANGKEIG
+404 GASGKDVG

-426 AIGEA
+426 AVGEA
-431 VQVIPYLGMNMK
+431 AQVIPYLGMNMK

-448 EKAYAE
+448 DKAYAE
-454 AMENIEKRNPLNP
+454 AMDNIAKRNPLNP
-467 LEDTVSKL
+467 LEDTVAK
-475 SDNIVNSKNTKYTLS
+475 
-490 QIAETVSK
+490 
-498 KSDKEIFDPVE
+498 
-509 KAFKEP
+509 
-515 DFGLTHTPDQIK
+515 
-527 QMQDYYNSSDEGI
+527 SSDDIVKENI
-540 IDFAN
+540 IPMVN
-545 KVREKQYVKP
+545 
-555 IEISNVSDKAANKIE
+555 
-570 ELTGI
+570 
-575 NTAGNKILLDKNAI
+575 
-589 GHIDRKHGKNGIADH
+589 
-604 SMADDYT
+604 ADDSARAITY
-611 LSRIGYILDNYDDAF
+611 DN
-626 LGKNSK
+626 
-632 HVRLANGEYAP
+632 AP
-643 TVVFYKKVDG
+643 SIDSF
-653 KYYVAEAVTDA
+653 
-664 KTKANR
+664 
-670 ISSAYVTDIKP
+670 SS
-681 DINSKKE
+681 NM
-688 DYQVPDAIIP
+688 Q
-698 RRTSEIEPEF
+698 
-708 TSFDNSISN
+708 N
-717 SAEKVNTPIS
+717 SAEKVNTPIT

-758 KAVEVKEAMNKLL
+758 KAVEVKEAMNKVLS
-771 TDNSD
+771 DNSD
-776 ESWEDAIKKTQ
+776 EAWEDAIMKTQ

-811 QQAKYNGEIAS
+811 QQSTYSGEIAS

-841 NAEKVK
+841 NNEKVK
-847 YMSEDTGL
+847 YMAEDTGL
-855 RKTSAKNGNTVDYYP
+855 RKTSVQNGSTVDYYP
-870 AKSGLDDSMNDSVT
+870 AKSGLSDSMNDSVS
-884 LESNTLTSGE
+884 LENNSTSLTSGE

-911 EEIKNEFREDPRA
+911 EEIKNEFRDNPRA

-934 ATADSIIANNDF
+934 SAADSIIANNDF
-946 NGAYSQFNTLLAKK
+946 NGAYSQFKTLLAKK

-984 IDIIDRMSEQLTKS
+984 IDIIDSMSEQLTKS

-1026 KMNTAGRMKYKNWQD
+1026 KMNTAGRQKYKDWKD
-1041 FKLTD
+1041 FELTD

-1053 EINTGDKE
+1053 NIDAGDKE
-1061 KIRQLYGQITD
+1061 KIQELYGQITD

-1081 KWEKIVEATKT
+1081 KWEKIVEASKT
-1092 SMMLNPRTHIRNTA
+1092 AMMLNPRTHIRNTA

-1171 SDVSKNTPR
+1171 SDVAKNAPNNR
-1180 NKQVF
+1180 QVF
-1185 NDSIVGKIGKNAT
+1185 NDSFVGKIGKKAT

-1205 NSLTGGKINNLVE
+1205 NSLTGGKITNLVDR
-1218 CVDKSMTNSVM
+1218 VDKSMTNSVM

-1262 AQRIKSIDDVPNE
+1262 AQGIKTIDDVPNE

-1343 SGADASQVIDTI
+1343 SGADASQVIDTLA
-1355 SKSATG
+1355 KSATG
-1361 TAGIYIGYKLA
+1361 TAGIALGYQLA
-1372 ESGIIQGALSDDK
+1372 KNGLIQGALSNDS

-1390 DKQQGKVAFSLNIA
+1390 EKQQGKVAFSLNIG

-1419 IIIGSTIYDAVNESD
+1419 IIIGSTIYDAINESD
-1434 KEVSDIFNTVWQGT
+1434 NEVSSVLNTALQGAA
-1448 TAATNAWTEL
+1448 AATNAWADL

-1485 IVEFPQ
+1485 VIEFPQ
-1491 RLVPA
+1491 RLVP
-1496 SLGATARTIDPT
+1496 SVLGATARTIDPT
-1508 MRQTYSKGNVL
+1508 IRQTYSKDNTL
-1519 QTQLDTLKSKIPF
+1519 QTQIDTLKSKIPF
-1532 LSETLPASYD
+1532 LSKTLPASYD

-1553 TVSAAIANFINPGT
+1553 TLSAAIANYANPGT
-1567 LGYDAS
+1567 LGYNAS

-1588 DNSVFPYKAEWSVN
+1588 DNTVFPQKADWSVK
-1602 DAEGNKINLTNEQYS
+1602 DASGNKINLTNRQYS

-1624 QTSYDIAD
+1624 QTSYDIAN

-1639 YNGLDDS
+1639 YSGLSDS
-1646 DKAKYLSDIYSVAKG
+1646 DKAKYLSDIYSVSKG

-1672 SDSIAKQIAI
+1672 SDSIANQIAI
-1682 YENEGADGIVNEMKT
+1682 YEEGGAEGLVKEMQT
-1697 KYDIKSQGLTVNEK
+1697 KYEITSKGLSVSDKTIQIYEEGGAQALDEYASYKGLVEQSGLAFSDK
-1711 TQNIYDNLGEKG
+1711 TQNIYDSFGNEGLELYSAAKEKLGD
-1723 IQIYSDVKREFG
+1723 SM
-1735 DNSISGSNLVPLLDR
+1735 SGSNLIPFLQD
-1750 YALSPKQ
+1750 YSLSDSQ
-1757 KGEYISQFATLSEKV
+1757 KGEYISQFTKISDKAQAFADNGEYDKV
-1772 KPFASS
+1772 
-1778 GNYEKIYQYYDIKN
+1778 YQYYNIKSS
-1792 RADYDGNGSLK
+1792 ADTDGSGTLK
-1803 KSEIVD
+1803 KEDELIP
-1809 YLDRTGMSVE
+1809 YLKGQSQMTNE
-1819 EKRTWFSILSTAKN
+1819 QKN
-1833 PY
+1833 EYVQLFFPKNKNTYF

>member
-6 IDAIYDAQQ
+6 IDAIYNAQQ
-15 NSNQVNKAGITKAD
+15 NSNPVNNAGITRAE
-29 IDAVYNAFQPITGTG
+29 IDAVFDSYEQHKNTVKS
-44 ITRQNIDAIFDANI
+44 QNIKKAS
-58 QTQNEAT
+58 
-65 PVSSPTHED
+65 VSSP
-74 KSIAA
+74 IAN
-79 KKKKIGFQSTE
+79 E
-90 TLNQQI
+90 TLNTYINNSISRNKRESDPKNNMENLVTSPEKKKLSIEEQI
-96 NQLFFKRNDNVK
+96 ALSRGNIKASAIDA
-108 NDSSASKQIKSDI
+108 DSADMARKVNELKEKSDK
-121 EENAKGG
+121 ET
-128 IASRLDSVS
+128 
-137 EKQVD
+137 
-142 GYSKVDDIKK
+142 
-152 MADNENNP
+152 NP
-160 MLKSRLIKQYED
+160 RTKSILTKQYED
-172 AVREQSQTVLSEN
+172 AVREQNQTVLPEN

-191 SEALEKWAA
+191 SDALSKWA
-200 DGYKMTDAEKKQAR
+200 DVGYKMTSAEKKQAR
-214 SLFGNAINPGID
+214 SLFGNVINPGID
-226 RDTLSES
+226 MDTLSDE
-233 DKQNLSLAY
+233 DKNNLAVAY
-242 SKSNPIQN
+242 SKSNPLQN
-250 FMLGL
+250 FMLGFA
-255 GDNPV
+255 DNPI
-260 FKAFSNIYAKYGD
+260 FKTFGNIYTKYAD
-273 MPETNGLSVDQM
+273 VPEEERASLEASDELTRRM

-293 PIVTSGGKLA
+293 PLVTSGGKLA

-322 GSATHKAGQAI
+322 GSATQKAGQAI
-333 GRGAEKTLGTL
+333 GKGAEKTLGTL

-358 FGTKLLSGG
+358 IGTKLLSGG
-367 AQRAGQAIGNSAAN
+367 AQKAGQAIGNSASN

-389 VALDTVPNALNDAKN
+389 VALDTVPNALNDAKS
-404 GANGKEIG
+404 GASGKDVG

-426 AIGEA
+426 AVGEA
-431 VQVIPYLGMNMK
+431 AQVIPYVGMYMK
-443 NYGRN
+443 NNGRN
-448 EKAYAE
+448 DKAYAE
-454 AMENIEKRNPLNP
+454 AMDNIAKRNPLNP
-467 LEDTVSKL
+467 LENYSRRTNDLLDEESKK
-475 SDNIVNSKNTKYTLS
+475 IVS
-490 QIAETVSK
+490 QINESARGNMP
-498 KSDKEIFDPVE
+498 SDKYIDMGSTPEYLKGIGDINNPLKMKQETINKTAYPEGYLNGKHNLGYLPFEQTPYQLNDPALVA
-509 KAFKEP
+509 KSRTQPNSAVV
-515 DFGLTHTPDQIK
+515 LTDMIDDNGYPVVMPIHMDK
-527 QMQDYYNSSDEGI
+527 NSDEGI
-540 IDFAN
+540 IN
-545 KVREKQYVKP
+545 
-555 IEISNVSDKAANKIE
+555 EIASIH
-570 ELTGI
+570 GRR
-575 NTAGNKILLDKNAI
+575 NAKDLF
-589 GHIDRKHGKNGIADH
+589 DR
-604 SMADDYT
+604 
-611 LSRIGYILDNYDDAF
+611 
-626 LGKNSK
+626 
-632 HVRLANGEYAP
+632 
-643 TVVFYKKVDG
+643 
-653 KYYVAEAVTDA
+653 
-664 KTKANR
+664 
-670 ISSAYVTDIKP
+670 
-681 DINSKKE
+681 
-688 DYQVPDAIIP
+688 
-698 RRTSEIEPEF
+698 SEIILNNKDRVNDILSGNGLQLPELKAESDPIF
-708 TSFDNSISN
+708 NYSISN
-717 SAEKVNTPIS
+717 SAEKVNTPVT

-758 KAVEVKEAMNKLL
+758 KAVEVKEAMNKVLS
-771 TDNSD
+771 DNSD
-776 ESWEDAIKKTQ
+776 EAWEDAIKKTQ

-811 QQAKYNGEIAS
+811 QQSTYSGEIAS

-841 NAEKVK
+841 NTEKVK
-847 YMSEDTGL
+847 YMAEDTGL
-855 RKTSAKNGNTVDYYP
+855 RKTSVQNGSTVDYYP
-870 AKSGLDDSMNDSVT
+870 AKSGLSDSMNDSVS
-884 LESNTLTSGE
+884 LENNSTSLTSGE

-911 EEIKNEFREDPRA
+911 EEIKNEFRDNPRA

-934 ATADSIIANNDF
+934 AAADSIIANNDF
-946 NGAYSQFNTLLAKK
+946 NGAYTQFNTLLAKK

-1026 KMNTAGRMKYKNWQD
+1026 KMNTAGRQKYKDWKD
-1041 FKLTD
+1041 FELTD

-1053 EINTGDKE
+1053 NIDAGDKE
-1061 KIRQLYGQITD
+1061 KIQELYGQITD

-1092 SMMLNPRTHIRNTA
+1092 AMMLNPRTHIRNTA

-1171 SDVSKNTPR
+1171 SDVAKNAPKNR
-1180 NKQVF
+1180 QVF
-1185 NDSIVGKIGKNAT
+1185 NDSFVGKIGKKAT

-1205 NSLTGGKINNLVE
+1205 NSLTGGKITNLVDR
-1218 CVDKSMTNSVM
+1218 VDKSMTNSVM

-1262 AQRIKSIDDVPNE
+1262 AQGIKTIDDVPNE

-1343 SGADASQVIDTI
+1343 SGADASQIIDTLA
-1355 SKSATG
+1355 KSATG
-1361 TAGIYIGYKLA
+1361 TAGIALGYQLA
-1372 ESGIIQGALSDDK
+1372 KNGLIQGALSDDK

-1390 DKQQGKVAFSLNIA
+1390 EKQQGKVAFSLNIG

-1419 IIIGSTIYDAVNESD
+1419 IIIGSTIYDAINESD
-1434 KEVSDIFNTVWQGT
+1434 KEVSSIINTVWQG
-1448 TAATNAWTEL
+1448 AASATNAWTDL

-1496 SLGATARTIDPT
+1496 VLGATARTIDPT
-1508 MRQTYSKGNVL
+1508 IRQTYSKDNTL
-1519 QTQLDTLKSKIPF
+1519 QTQIDTLKSKIPF
-1532 LSETLPASYD
+1532 LSKTLPASYD

-1553 TVSAAIANFINPGT
+1553 TGNSAIANFLNPGT
-1567 LGYDAS
+1567 LGYNAS

-1588 DNSVFPYKAEWSVN
+1588 DNTVFPQKADWSVK
-1602 DAEGNKINLTNEQYS
+1602 DASGNKINLTNKQYS

-1639 YNGLDDS
+1639 YSGLSDS
-1646 DKAKYLSDIYSVAKG
+1646 DKAKYLSDIYSVSKG

-1672 SDSIAKQIAI
+1672 SDSIANQIAI
-1682 YENEGADGIVNEMKT
+1682 YEEGGAEGLVQEMQT
-1697 KYDIKSQGLTVNEK
+1697 KYEITSRGLTVSDKTRQIYEEGGAQALDEYASYKGSVEQSGLAFSDK
-1711 TQNIYDNLGEKG
+1711 TQNIYDSFGNEGLELYSAAKTKLGD
-1723 IQIYSDVKREFG
+1723 SM
-1735 DNSISGSNLVPLLDR
+1735 SGSNLIPFLQD
-1750 YALSPKQ
+1750 YSLSDSQ
-1757 KGEYISQFATLSEKV
+1757 KGEYISQFTKISDKAQAFADNGEYDKV
-1772 KPFASS
+1772 
-1778 GNYEKIYQYYDIKN
+1778 YQYYNIKSS
-1792 RADYDGNGSLK
+1792 ADSDGNGSLK
-1803 KSEIVD
+1803 KAELVD
-1809 YLDRTGMSVE
+1809 YLDRTGMSVD